1 MLYPTINIVLIASPL
16 ADDPDDPKF
25 HFRVCFFRP
34 LQVLDVV
41 DQAIYKTD
49 HEIEILMKGIYWVM
63 PLRSIPTEE

>member
-41 DQAIYKTD
+41 DQAIYKKYD
-49 HEIEILMKGIYWVM
+49 
-63 PLRSIPTEE
+63 PN